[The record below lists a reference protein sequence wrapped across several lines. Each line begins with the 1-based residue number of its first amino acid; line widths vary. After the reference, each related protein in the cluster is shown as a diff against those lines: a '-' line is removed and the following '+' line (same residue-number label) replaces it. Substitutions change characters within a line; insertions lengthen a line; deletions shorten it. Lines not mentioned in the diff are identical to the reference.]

1 MLENNLA
8 WPIYLAS
15 LLYELMTF
23 TTLAHWNNKCITLA
37 GPWLPNFSKPPRRTH
52 MDGMILC
59 DHLGAINFSSCR
71 ALYSCR
77 DPLEAELHACMEGI
91 SLALQ
96 RSDLPVALE
105 LDSLEVV
112 SLISSSD
119 TDRSV
124 YSSIVRE
131 IKYLLGL
138 RKTCISNSE

>member
-1 MLENNLA
+1 
-8 WPIYLAS
+8 
-15 LLYELMTF
+15 
-23 TTLAHWNNKCITLA
+23 
-37 GPWLPNFSKPPRRTH
+37 

-59 DHLGAINFSSCR
+59 DHLGAINFSACR

-119 TDRSV
+119 TD
-124 YSSIVRE
+124 
-131 IKYLLGL
+131 
-138 RKTCISNSE
+138 